1 MESHLDIFLFGEYML
16 NNRMNQAGLCVPK
29 TGASTRYLRWMNLYQ
44 DDWQK
49 QISILSTSEEQTTEW
64 IRQPVFPISQWHPS
78 VDWFTLSGLVL
89 PLLGDC
95 NDDDNGNYDDKDG
108 KDNTDDNN
116 DNNNKVSATKD
127 GGDDNSD
134 NHCNGDAD

>member
-1 MESHLDIFLFGEYML
+1 
-16 NNRMNQAGLCVPK
+16 
-29 TGASTRYLRWMNLYQ
+29 MNLYQ

-49 QISILSTSEEQTTEW
+49 QISILSTSEEQTSEW

-89 PLLGDC
+89 PLLGEC
-95 NDDDNGNYDDKDG
+95 NADDNDNYDDNVNDEKDDNDNYDNKDDNDNNDDNDN

-127 GGDDNSD
+127 GGDGNSD